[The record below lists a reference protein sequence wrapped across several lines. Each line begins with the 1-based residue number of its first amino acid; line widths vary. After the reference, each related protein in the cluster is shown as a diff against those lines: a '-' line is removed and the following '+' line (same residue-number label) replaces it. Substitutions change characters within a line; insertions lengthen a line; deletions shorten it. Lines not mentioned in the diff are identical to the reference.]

1 MLCLR
6 IMSSFIS
13 ILIPFVVLINF
24 IRHYYY
30 YRGEVNGDNNDVN
43 IEPQHGVRN
52 LEGLY
57 STDQVSS
64 MAATKSTDRRN
75 RSYHQP
81 QSSSDDFVR
90 AADAIQ
96 TAQLMETSERLH
108 DSCPVTRGKE
118 KSESVPTMFAI
129 GSGMYKAKK
138 KKEVTMET
146 MYARPS
152 GLMFSGTFYELR
164 QKGKLEDKWLLINV
178 QKEGEF
184 NSHLLNRDVW
194 SDECIVD
201 MVKCNFL
208 FWQTQDFTEEG
219 KVYAE
224 RYHINKFPLM
234 AILDP
239 RTGGLVLSKEN
250 IADKDI
256 IAEWLQ
262 DFISDNPTP
271 STSRP
276 SKTAKTVCL
285 VEDDDDVLSR
295 PSTVPNQP
303 IKGSGSALNA
313 MNTLFGH
320 EIVQTTLAGKISYA
334 ELKKQSDGVLC
345 NFLNESHQIASSS
358 ACTNKEIL
366 DGFEVRAYDNDT
378 TYGDSNEK
386 KVARLMFRFPDGKK
400 LERVYR
406 PEDFI
411 MRIVEDICSYLISD
425 KNNIG
430 KRFDIWYSYP
440 AVQLTT
446 AIKNYAEKLQ
456 EEGNDKDKKID
467 ETNITLGDLQLHG
480 CMCEVRFL

>member
-1 MLCLR
+1 M
-6 IMSSFIS
+6 
-13 ILIPFVVLINF
+13 
-24 IRHYYY
+24 
-30 YRGEVNGDNNDVN
+30 
-43 IEPQHGVRN
+43 
-52 LEGLY
+52 Y

-64 MAATKSTDRRN
+64 MAATKSTDQRN
-75 RSYHQP
+75 SSYSQS

-90 AADAIQ
+90 AADATQ
-96 TAQLMETSERLH
+96 TAQLMQTSERLH
-108 DSCPVTRGKE
+108 NNGPVTRGKRN
-118 KSESVPTMFAI
+118 SVSSVFAI
-129 GSGMYKAKK
+129 GSGTFKAKN
-138 KKEVTMET
+138 KKEATMEA

-178 QKEGEF
+178 QAENFF
-184 NSHLLNRDVW
+184 NSHVLNRDVW

-201 MVKCNFL
+201 MVKCTFI
-208 FWQTQDFTEEG
+208 FWQTQHFTEEG

-224 RYHINKFPLM
+224 RYHINKFPHI

-239 RTGGLVLSKEN
+239 RTGGLVWSKED
-250 IADKDI
+250 IADKNI

-262 DFISDNPTP
+262 DFISDNPSP
-271 STSRP
+271 SSSRP
-276 SKTAKTVCL
+276 SKTAKSVSL

-313 MNTLFGH
+313 MNTLFGP
-320 EIVQTTLAGKISYA
+320 EIVQTTLAGKISSS
-334 ELKKQSDGVLC
+334 ELKKQSDGVLY

-378 TYGDSNEK
+378 TKDDPDEK
-386 KVARLMFRFPDGKK
+386 KLARLMFRFPDGKK
-400 LERVYR
+400 LERLYR

-411 MRIVEDICSYLISD
+411 MRIVEDVCSYLISD

-440 AVQLTT
+440 AVRLGT
-446 AIKNYAEKLQ
+446 AIKNYAKKQQ
-456 EEGNDKDKKID
+456 EDGKDEDKKID